1 MSDTS
6 NLYNDMRDLIHFL
19 PFICSGYP
27 WRAIGNTLTVLQSWD
42 ILVPSPTLV
51 INDAV
56 NQKNIETFVSSFF
69 AFRHRSKVIAR
80 VTQNSTNVSLG
91 YFRAYLA
98 LAGGCDH
105 AEDKSGSLRIY
116 PPLQNMLTLVAYSEV
131 TGQPA
136 DFAPA
141 GRKKSVLQAGT
152 PLHLPMVACVTS
164 RSNIKRHLRVFHNM
178 RYKSYGK

>member
-6 NLYNDMRDLIHFL
+6 NLYNDMRNLIHFL

-69 AFRHRSKVIAR
+69 AFRHRSKVIFR
-80 VTQNSTNVSLG
+80 VTQ
-91 YFRAYLA
+91 
-98 LAGGCDH
+98 
-105 AEDKSGSLRIY
+105 KSLRILLTY
-116 PPLQNMLTLVAYSEV
+116 FRKHLALRGGDHARAKFGVPWIYFLLQNPLPVVADFEV
-131 TGQPA
+131 TLQPFRFSPDGCKTVGLSCA
-136 DFAPA
+136 
-141 GRKKSVLQAGT
+141 
-152 PLHLPMVACVTS
+152 S
-164 RSNIKRHLRVFHNM
+164 RHRRFQNLKCNGH
-178 RYKSYGK
+178 GK